1 MIKAKELK
9 CPNCKHKESLESLN
23 TREDSKMFFCDLKLK
38 YDINREIVKNYK
50 RDLEERNG
58 IIKILENLSFDEK
71 KEVLRIVDQSMINS
85 ANNVLANDDPPGK
98 PLKRLPTKHKSE
110 VQAKAVQMG
119 RQLFIKIQVDEL
131 IKRRRRKDINVIK

>member
-1 MIKAKELK
+1 MSED
-9 CPNCKHKESLESLN
+9 HKYY
-23 TREDSKMFFCDLKLK
+23 RA
-38 YDINREIVKNYK
+38 R
-50 RDLEERNG
+50 EERDD

-110 VQAKAVQMG
+110 VQAKAIQMG
-119 RQLFIKIQVDEL
+119 RKLFIKIQVDEL
-131 IKRRRRKDINVIK
+131 IKRRRRKNINVIK

>member
-1 MIKAKELK
+1 M
-9 CPNCKHKESLESLN
+9 N
-23 TREDSKMFFCDLKLK
+23 K
-38 YDINREIVKNYK
+38 YY
-50 RDLEERNG
+50 RDQEERND

-119 RQLFIKIQVDEL
+119 RKLFIKIQVDEL
-131 IKRRRRKDINVIK
+131 IKKRRKNNIKIIKWVF